1 MLAQCVH
8 RLEHCKYLIFFQ
20 SSFTSI
26 PIQRLPVYK
35 VEKGKL
41 KRGTNRASL
50 YLGILPSLKKNFV
63 FLIKKKK
70 QKQKTKQWQK
80 EFMQLVL
87 TFP

>member
-8 RLEHCKYLIFFQ
+8 RLEHCQYLIFFQ

-63 FLIKKKK
+63 FLIKKKNK
-70 QKQKTKQWQK
+70 NKKLNSGRKSSCS
-80 EFMQLVL
+80 
-87 TFP
+87 